1 MKPILLAACA
11 LSALVVGCSSGNSSA
26 PEPTA
31 QNGGNASGGGEFAK
45 VGQIFGA
52 KCMMCH
58 GEGGKAGLDVRSYES
73 VMKGSRNGPVV
84 IAGDPDKSPIIL
96 SLKGVEGRERMPKNS
111 MPLSD
116 DEMKTIESWI
126 KNGAKS

>member
-11 LSALVVGCSSGNSSA
+11 LSALVLGCSSGNSSA

-31 QNGGNASGGGEFAK
+31 QNGGNAAGGGEFAK
-45 VGQIFGA
+45 VEAILGA
-52 KCMMCH
+52 KCIMCH
-58 GEGGKAGLDVRSYES
+58 GEGGKAGLDLRTYES
-73 VMKGSRNGPVV
+73 AMKGSRNGPVV
-84 IAGDPDKSPIIL
+84 IASDPDKSPIIL
-96 SLKGVEGRERMPKNS
+96 SLKGAEGREQMPKNS

-116 DEMKTIESWI
+116 DEMKTIETWI